1 MTFLPLHNT
10 LQILCFLLI
19 ISPITTQTGT
29 DFTCSSNS
37 TCSCKTYVVYR
48 AQSPDFL
55 NLGSI
60 SDLFEVSRLSLKKAS
75 NLSSE
80 DVQLIPN
87 QLVLVPVSCGC
98 TRSNFSANI
107 TYQIKPGDS
116 YYVLSIQSFANLTN
130 WHTAIDFNPTLNPN
144 SLKIGVEVVIP
155 IFCKCLT
162 KSQLDKGHKFL
173 ATYIWQPD
181 DNIALVSSML
191 NSSVDDIAAANNYK
205 NFSAAVGLP
214 VMIPVKQLPVLRQP
228 SYSPPPVTKKS
239 NHPPIFA
246 ITLMGALIF
255 VLVCLLILIS
265 LRSHRRKTLDP
276 EDTGLDTDDSI
287 VTKANSGPKAVD
299 KLLPGVSGYL
309 GKAVMYEKEV
319 IMEAT
324 MNFDEHCR
332 IGGSIYRGT
341 IQGNVVAV
349 KKAKHD
355 ITNELRL
362 LQKVNHA
369 NLVKFMGISIDTDK
383 YYFLVYEFAE
393 NGSLDKWLT
402 PKVSC
407 SSSSINFLTWDQRLS
422 IALDVASG
430 LQYLHE
436 HTQPRIVHM
445 DIRTSNI
452 LLDSKLKAKIANFS
466 RAKPLTDSSMLKAD
480 VFTFGVVLLEL
491 LSGKRATE
499 TKIGGDMVML
509 WKEIRVILEVVERR
523 EERLRRWMDPN
534 LKNSFSIDSA
544 MSLAT
549 MARVCTG
556 EKSSSRPNMAEMVYN
571 LSVLNQQSSEVLDTS
586 WIGGLEAQE
595 SIQIISPLA
604 AR

>member
-1 MTFLPLHNT
+1 MAFLPFHPLRT
-10 LQILCFLLI
+10 LCFLLI
-19 ISPITTQTGT
+19 ISHITAQTGT

-37 TCSCKTYVVYR
+37 TSSCKTYVAYR

-60 SDLFEVSRLSLKKAS
+60 SDLFEVSRLSVKIAS

-87 QLVLVPVSCGC
+87 QLVLVPISCGC

-107 TYQIKPGDS
+107 TYQTKPGDS
-116 YYVLSIQSFANLTN
+116 YYVLSVHSFANLTN
-130 WHTAIDFNPTLNPN
+130 WHTAIDFNPTLTPN
-144 SLKIGVEVVIP
+144 SLKIGVEVVFP

-162 KSQLDKGHKFL
+162 KFQLDKGHKFL
-173 ATYIWQPD
+173 VTYIWQPN
-181 DNIALVSSML
+181 DNISLVSSML

-205 NFSAAVGLP
+205 YFSAAVGLP
-214 VMIPVKQLPVLRQP
+214 VLIPVKQLPVLRQP

-239 NHPPIFA
+239 SHPPIFA
-246 ITLMGALIF
+246 ISFMGAVIS

-265 LRSHRRKTLDP
+265 SRSYLRKTLDP
-276 EDTGLDTDDSI
+276 EDTGLDTDDSVYI
-287 VTKANSGPKAVD
+287 TKANSGLQTVQD

-324 MNFDEHCR
+324 MSFDEHCR

-341 IQGNVVAV
+341 IQGSVVAV

-383 YYFLVYEFAE
+383 YCFMVYEFAK

-402 PKVSC
+402 PNVPC

-422 IALDVASG
+422 IALDIANG

-445 DIRTSNI
+445 DIRTANI
-452 LLDSKLKAKIANFS
+452 LLDSKFKAKIASFS
-466 RAKPLTDSSMLKAD
+466 TAKPLTDPSMLKAD
-480 VFTFGVVLLEL
+480 VFAFGVVLLEL

-499 TKIGGDMVML
+499 TKKGGEMVML
-509 WKEIRVILEVVERR
+509 WEEIRLILEVEERR
-523 EERLRRWMDPN
+523 EERLRKWMDPN

-556 EKSSSRPNMAEMVYN
+556 EKSSSRPNMAEMVFN
-571 LSVLNQQSSEVLDTS
+571 LSVLNQQSSEALDTS
-586 WIGGLEAQE
+586 LFGG
-595 SIQIISPLA
+595 
-604 AR
+604 